1 MGDVGCKPK
10 SEGIVKWGVGQ
21 GGCEPRIE
29 VIVKFEEKK
38 LEGVRSGGLMGGGGG
53 VVRSWEEW
61 VDVNEELKLLCKCK
75 KKSGKGGVR
84 GWSGKG
90 VGWR

>member
-1 MGDVGCKPK
+1 MKVLLNGG
-10 SEGIVKWGVGQ
+10 WGQ

-38 LEGVRSGGLMGGGGG
+38 VWRGSSRGGLMGGPVVGRMGGCERRIE
-53 VVRSWEEW
+53 VIVKMR
-61 VDVNEELKLLCKCK
+61 

-84 GWSGKG
+84 GWSGEG